1 MNLSPFF
8 EKELEEPLWGR
19 GGPCSASHDPGGPQA
34 LAGRTRCPGRRL
46 GDSRGPSHGR
56 SLPPAVSR
64 RQTGGQDHAVSLASV
79 TLRRLRKTQHPQD
92 PLADTAARP
101 WVALAPQRGDRG
113 GRGKDTL
120 GRWAEPDGSL
130 CPQLLCGV
138 SEEHGAATRAEGG
151 RGESGREA
159 ARCGGAMR
167 GDRMGRFCGTH
178 VEEQIRPV
186 AGIEKPWRSSGAR
199 PPGRWLRPDV
209 DSPSGAGL
217 RLLAGQ
223 SEHQEAGCERAR
235 VSPRSE
241 ILSCA
246 ENSPLTGH

>member
-79 TLRRLRKTQHPQD
+79 TTTTQENAAP
-92 PLADTAARP
+92 ARP
-101 WVALAPQRGDRG
+101 SRRHRCTSLG
-113 GRGKDTL
+113 GSRA
-120 GRWAEPDGSL
+120 AEGGPRRAREGHLGSL
-130 CPQLLCGV
+130 GGARWQSLPQLLCGV

-186 AGIEKPWRSSGAR
+186 AGIEKAWRSSGAR

-241 ILSCA
+241 SLSCA